1 MEAFG
6 GSLPHKNGLY
16 PLSIESLWW
25 PQILE
30 VAANDEASDE
40 EASGD
45 ETSGDE
51 ASYYFIHHHH
61 NMQSLITV
69 LLKLPSV
76 GNTKLVTSKTSLSAP
91 LGGGK
96 QHCGP

>member
-1 MEAFG
+1 
-6 GSLPHKNGLY
+6 
-16 PLSIESLWW
+16 LSIESLWW
-25 PQILE
+25 KQILE
-30 VAANDEASDE
+30 VATNDEASDE

-45 ETSGDE
+45 EASGDEASSDEASGDE

-61 NMQSLITV
+61 NIQSLITV
-69 LLKLPSV
+69 LLKLPSA